1 MKEWESGRELYEEIG
16 EMQEQEN
23 TRIGNKTMY
32 LTLILWRKML
42 KEMGQMMFVRKKSI
56 WFGRMYI
63 INSSFVL

>member
-32 LTLILWRKML
+32 LTLIL
-42 KEMGQMMFVRKKSI
+42 
-56 WFGRMYI
+56 
-63 INSSFVL
+63 